1 MAQAK
6 HVPIPIRARIT
17 GASLT
22 TSTKSFRSTYD
33 APAAG
38 SAARRIGLDQTV
50 CDLSAYATRTHKRA
64 VTAVSRRVP

>member
-6 HVPIPIRARIT
+6 LVRIPIRARIT

-22 TSTKSFRSTYD
+22 TSTKSIRSTSD

-38 SAARRIGLDQTV
+38 HAARRIGLDQTLCEV
-50 CDLSAYATRTHKRA
+50 WAEATSAHKRG
-64 VTAVSRRVP
+64 VPAVSRRVP